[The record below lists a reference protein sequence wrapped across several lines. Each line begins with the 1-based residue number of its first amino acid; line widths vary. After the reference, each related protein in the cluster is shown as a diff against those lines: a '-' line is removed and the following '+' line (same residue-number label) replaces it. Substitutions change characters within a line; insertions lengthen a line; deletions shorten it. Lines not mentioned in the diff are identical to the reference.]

1 MYRHVQEPAI
11 AEALVRKTEQRIAAV
26 DHPDPYIC
34 TTAHASPAEATHG
47 APPSGCRADS
57 RPPAVPTA
65 PNGSKYARSPPVQPE
80 VKIVKDF
87 GKEAPF
93 SWY

>member
-1 MYRHVQEPAI
+1 MYDRARVPRGGDA
-11 AEALVRKTEQRIAAV
+11 R
-26 DHPDPYIC
+26 C
-34 TTAHASPAEATHG
+34 S
-47 APPSGCRADS
+47 PSGCRADS